1 MEAGADGACLPGA
14 GSSERMTSRD
24 SRPVALNLFRIR
36 FPAPAVVSILH
47 RLSGLLLF
55 LGIPVAVYLMEQS
68 LADARGFAR
77 VQGLLATPALRL
89 FGLSVAWAFSHHL
102 LAGLRYLLIDLG
114 IGVDRAGARAG
125 AWVVGVA
132 AAAVAVAY
140 LACLGGLW

>member
-1 MEAGADGACLPGA
+1 MQGT

-24 SRPVALNLFRIR
+24 PRPVALNLFRIH
-36 FPAPAVVSILH
+36 FPVSAVVSILH

-55 LGIPVAVYLMEQS
+55 LGIPVAVYLLERS
-68 LADARGFAR
+68 LVDARGFAR

-125 AWVVGVA
+125 AWVVSVA
-132 AAAVAVAY
+132 AAAVAVAC
-140 LACLGGLW
+140 LARLGGLW